1 MQNMQMGYSPPG
13 APPQAGGI
21 TLDWYVEQ
29 EQYTGQTGFFDRIGP
44 EADYTV
50 GVGPAGAEEYLFTIT
65 RMDLEDTVENILRRY
80 VIEMNPNRISSAED
94 EDNRALFLSVRDK
107 LATRDG
113 RLRPPLT
120 SGREQDGLVYAM
132 CPIVGGQAP
141 TQRTL
146 AGYTNVRTMPITNLR
161 APIKN
166 YFLHVVLTN
175 KRSGEQRQMYL
186 CHIEFAEQEKGG

>member
-1 MQNMQMGYSPPG
+1 MINQPMGYGP
-13 APPQAGGI
+13 APQPSASGI

-29 EQYTGQTGFFDRIGP
+29 EQYAGQPNFFERIGP

-50 GVGPAGAEEYLFTIT
+50 GVGPAGAEEYLFTIS
-65 RMDLEDTVENILRRY
+65 RQDLEDSVENILRRY
-80 VIEMNPNRISSAED
+80 VIDMNPNRIASAED

-107 LATRDG
+107 LSGRDG
-113 RLRPPLT
+113 HLRPPLS

-141 TQRTL
+141 MQRTL
-146 AGYTNVRTMPITNLR
+146 GSYGQVRTMPITNLR
-161 APIKN
+161 APVKN

-175 KRSGEQRQMYL
+175 KTTGEQRQLYL
-186 CHIEFAEQEKGG
+186 CHVEFADQEKGG